1 MAHKVLLEVN
11 VLWFCSLG
19 IDPKP
24 QGTASPTIPWT
35 TGDYWGNL
43 SPSPCCFHTAVMLTV
58 LPKVQVH
65 PKLLPLAS
73 RAGDTRAGM
82 DTGKW
87 VLRGPRVEA
96 AQAAGGWDWSEHPAH
111 YGCLLIERW
120 SVSAEAMGRYSSKGK
135 DRTND
140 VGKRRCDYES

>member
-1 MAHKVLLEVN
+1 MDPWGLLGK
-11 VLWFCSLG
+11 LRPIAL
-19 IDPKP
+19 
-24 QGTASPTIPWT
+24 
-35 TGDYWGNL
+35 L
-43 SPSPCCFHTAVMLTV
+43 LHTAVMLRV
-58 LPKVQVH
+58 IPKLQVH
-65 PKLLPLAS
+65 PKLLTLAS

-87 VLRGPRVEA
+87 VLRGVRVEA

-120 SVSAEAMGRYSSKGK
+120 SVSAEVMGRYSSKGK